1 MHATVVT
8 LFPALFDPLLAQSVF
23 GRAVRRGLL
32 RVDFVDLREFG
43 EGRHRVVDDRPFG
56 GGPGMVLKAEP
67 VIRAVEAA
75 RARHLD
81 GCRTLHM
88 TPQGRRLDQALVR
101 DLASSRDLVVL
112 CGRYEGIDERAMDV
126 LRPEDVS
133 VGDYVLSG
141 GELPAMVV
149 LDAVARLRPGVLG
162 DEASPIEDSFSEG
175 ASGEPLGLL
184 DCPHYTRPL
193 VVRGLGVPE
202 ILLQGDHGKVAAWRH
217 EQALKRTRERRPDL
231 LRPASL
237 PAAEAP
243 PAPYPP
249 HARGPGGG
257 TPSSAPAP
265 GEA

>member
-8 LFPALFDPLLAQSVF
+8 LFPALFEPLLQQSVF
-23 GRAVRRGLL
+23 GRAVKRGLL

-75 RARHLD
+75 RARHPANV
-81 GCRTLHM
+81 RTLHM

-101 DLASSRDLVVL
+101 DLATAANLVIL
-112 CGRYEGIDERAMDV
+112 CGRYEGIDERALEV
-126 LRPEDVS
+126 LQPEEVS

-162 DEASPIEDSFSEG
+162 DEKSPEEDSFG
-175 ASGEPLGLL
+175 AADGLL

-202 ILLQGDHGKVAAWRH
+202 VLLSGNHGEIARWRKA
-217 EQALKRTRERRPDL
+217 QARERTAKRRPDL
-231 LRPASL
+231 LDRPPTRPEFEKPAGTPPVP
-237 PAAEAP
+237 PAA
-243 PAPYPP
+243 
-249 HARGPGGG
+249 GPETGS
-257 TPSSAPAP
+257 TP
-265 GEA
+265 GEG